1 MDDVTV
7 YVTLR
12 RENTLWSI
20 RQNPTEITIKRIQ
33 KTEKEG
39 YFEENI
45 TLAGPFIVRIFKKGL
60 GQPRGTSNL
69 GGTFT
74 ADSGWGLIADWQTDI
89 RAETNVRDTFE
100 VPRLG
105 SFSVISVVP
114 QRLDGQVVA
123 YQADL
128 ELVS

>member
-1 MDDVTV
+1 MDDATF

-12 RENTLWSI
+12 RESALWSI
-20 RQNPTEITIKRIQ
+20 RQNPTEILIKRIQ
-33 KTEKEG
+33 KTEKDG
-39 YFEENI
+39 CFEETI
-45 TLAGPFIVRIFKKGL
+45 TPAGPFTVRIFKKGS

-74 ADSGWGLIADWQTDI
+74 TDSGWGLIADWQTDI

-100 VPRLG
+100 VPGLG
-105 SFSVISVVP
+105 SFIVMSVVP
-114 QRLDGQVVA
+114 QRIAGQVVA